1 MRITNPPCV
10 IALAGPNGAGKSTA
24 GPALLKGALRVT
36 EFVNAD
42 IIALRNFFSVYRPLA
57 ASWRVYDNSSGL
69 VPRLIAAGRRTVVT
83 RVKDK
88 QTWKQIMKE
97 AQK

>member
-1 MRITNPPCV
+1 MSVRDAMRVTNLPCV

-42 IIALRNFFSVYRPLA
+42 IIAQGLSVFELDLCPA
-57 ASWRVYDNSSGL
+57 
-69 VPRLIAAGRRTVVT
+69 
-83 RVKDK
+83 
-88 QTWKQIMKE
+88 
-97 AQK
+97 